1 MSNHAKPFDFHQ
13 TDGSSNLSFRDRL
26 VLWCKKYLK
35 ELQAGIHVYPHQT
48 STGKLTASALRYH
61 LLSEPVCA
69 AAVTFGAN
77 TDFGAAIRHSEENP
91 KAIRDLPTQEH
102 ARTQFYLD
110 LYADDVRLL
119 KHLIDKLGNEPARE
133 EKAVWRT
140 FSEKVFTK
148 RKSSTGANPLDLA
161 AHIAFEWTD
170 LKLSDSSFE
179 ARLQSAWS
187 ATMDHLLD
195 EVFTGDLKAAVRDV
209 IATDRH
215 LIDSPQKL
223 IDKIKECCKVVQDNQ
238 QQLRFFQ
245 ALSGNGNG
253 SSSAATSGATTS
265 NPSKP
270 PKDRRR
276 STERP
281 GSNTRPGQEPK
292 PKENELCRNFL
303 AGKCARGAQCRY
315 SHAAQQPQQPAP
327 TPHAAKRQKTA
338 PAKRLTATAEEIE
351 EGGIT
356 YRLHKDGKYYEKS
369 PCSFCWQP
377 ESAMGAKRHSNED
390 CPVKAKCTDDA
401 QRRRAYRSRCREK
414 P

>member
-1 MSNHAKPFDFHQ
+1 MSHHAKPFEFHP
-13 TDGSSNLSFRDRL
+13 TDGSSNLGFQDRL
-26 VLWCKKYLK
+26 ALWCKKYLK
-35 ELQAGIHVYPHQT
+35 DLRGGIYVYPHAAI
-48 STGKLTASALRYH
+48 SGKPTAPALRYH
-61 LLSEPVCA
+61 LLSQSVCA
-69 AAVTFGAN
+69 AAVTCGAN
-77 TDFGAAIRHSEENP
+77 TDFGVAIRRSEANP
-91 KAIRDLPTQEH
+91 RAIRDLPTQEQ

-110 LYADDVRLL
+110 LYADDIQFLE
-119 KHLIDKLGNEPARE
+119 HLIEKLGNEPARE
-133 EKAVWRT
+133 EQAIWRI
-140 FSEKVFTK
+140 FSKKLFTE
-148 RKSSTGANPLDLA
+148 RKPSTSAKPLEFA
-161 AHIAFEWTD
+161 AAIAFEWEE
-170 LKLSDSSFE
+170 LKSSDHSFE
-179 ARLQSAWS
+179 TKLQSAWTT
-187 ATMDHLLD
+187 TMEHLLT
-195 EVFTGDLKAAVRDV
+195 EVFTGDLKAAVGDV
-209 IATDRH
+209 IAKDRH

-223 IDKIKECCKVVQDNQ
+223 IDKIQECCKVVQDNQ

-253 SSSAATSGATTS
+253 SSSAASSSATTS
-265 NPSKP
+265 TTPKQ
-270 PKDRRR
+270 PKDRKR
-276 STERP
+276 TERP
-281 GSNTRPGQEPK
+281 GSNARPGQEPK

-356 YRLHKDGKYYEKS
+356 YRLYKDGKYYEKS

>member
-1 MSNHAKPFDFHQ
+1 MSNHAKPFDFYP
-13 TDGSSNLSFRDRL
+13 TDGSSSQSFRDRL

-35 ELQAGIHVYPHQT
+35 ELEAGIHVYPHQT
-48 STGKLTASALRYH
+48 SLGKQTAPALRYH
-61 LLSEPVCA
+61 LLSQPVCA
-69 AAVTFGAN
+69 AAVTYGAN
-77 TDFGAAIRHSEENP
+77 IDFGPAIRHSEANP
-91 KAIRDLPTQEH
+91 KAIRDLPTQEQ

-110 LYADDVRLL
+110 LYGDDVRLL

-170 LKLSDSSFE
+170 LKLSDCNFE
-179 ARLQSAWS
+179 TTLQLAWT
-187 ATMDHLLD
+187 ATMDHLLT
-195 EVFTGDLKAAVRDV
+195 EVFTGDLKAAVGDV
-209 IATDRH
+209 IAKDRH

-223 IDKIKECCKVVQDNQ
+223 IEKIQECCKVVQDNQ
-238 QQLRFFQ
+238 QQLRFYQ
-245 ALSGNGNG
+245 ALAGSGNG
-253 SSSAATSGATTS
+253 SSSAASSGATTS
-265 NPSKP
+265 TTPKQ
-270 PKDRRR
+270 PKDRKR
-276 STERP
+276 TDRP
-281 GSNTRPGQEPK
+281 GSNARPGQEPK
-292 PKENELCRNFL
+292 PKENEPCRNFA
-303 AGKCARGAQCRY
+303 AGKCTRGAQCKY
-315 SHAAQQPQQPAP
+315 SHAAQPPQQSAP
-327 TPHAAKRQKTA
+327 TPHAAKRLKTA

-356 YRLHKDGKYYEKS
+356 YRLYKDGKYYERS

-377 ESAMGAKRHSNED
+377 ESAMGTRHTNED

-401 QRRRAYRSRCREK
+401 QKKRAYRSRCRER

>member
-1 MSNHAKPFDFHQ
+1 
-13 TDGSSNLSFRDRL
+13 
-26 VLWCKKYLK
+26 
-35 ELQAGIHVYPHQT
+35 
-48 STGKLTASALRYH
+48 
-61 LLSEPVCA
+61 
-69 AAVTFGAN
+69 
-77 TDFGAAIRHSEENP
+77 
-91 KAIRDLPTQEH
+91 LPTQEQ
-102 ARTQFYLD
+102 AKTQFWVD
-110 LYADDVRLL
+110 LFADDVRLL
-119 KHLIDKLGNEPARE
+119 EHLIDKLGNEPARE

-148 RKSSTGANPLDLA
+148 RKPSTSDPLDLA
-161 AHIAFEWTD
+161 AHIAFEWTE

-179 ARLQSAWS
+179 ARLQSAWT
-187 ATMDHLLD
+187 ATMDHLLT
-195 EVFTGDLKAAVRDV
+195 EVFTGDLKAAVGDV
-209 IATDRH
+209 IAKDRH

-245 ALSGNGNG
+245 ALSGSGNG
-253 SSSAATSGATTS
+253 SSSAASSSAPTS

-270 PKDRRR
+270 LRDRKR

-281 GSNTRPGQEPK
+281 GSNARPGQEPK
-292 PKENELCRNFL
+292 PKEKEPCRNFL
-303 AGKCARGAQCRY
+303 AGKCTRGAQCKY
-315 SHAAQQPQQPAP
+315 SHAAQPPQQSAP
-327 TPHAAKRQKTA
+327 TPPAAKRLKTT

-356 YRLHKDGKYYEKS
+356 YRLYKDGKYYEKS

-390 CPVKAKCTDDA
+390 CPVKAKCTNREE
-401 QRRRAYRSRCREK
+401 QKRAYRSRCRAK

>member
-1 MSNHAKPFDFHQ
+1 MSNHAKPFEFHP
-13 TDGSSNLSFRDRL
+13 TDGSSNLSFRERL
-26 VLWCKKYLK
+26 VLWCTKYLR
-35 ELQAGIHVYPHQT
+35 ELEAGIHVYPHAAV
-48 STGKLTASALRYH
+48 SGKAIAPALRYH
-61 LLSEPVCA
+61 LLSQSVCA
-69 AAVTFGAN
+69 AAVAYGANIDFGAN
-77 TDFGAAIRHSEENP
+77 IRRSEANP
-91 KAIRDLPTQEH
+91 TAIRDLPTQEQ
-102 ARTQFYLD
+102 AKTQFWVD
-110 LYADDVRLL
+110 LFADDVRLL

-148 RKSSTGANPLDLA
+148 RKPSTSADPLDLA

-195 EVFTGDLKAAVRDV
+195 EVFTGDLKAAVGDV
-209 IATDRH
+209 IAKDRH

-265 NPSKP
+265 NPSRH

-281 GSNTRPGQEPK
+281 GSNAKPGQEPK
-292 PKENELCRNFL
+292 PKEKEPCRNFA
-303 AGKCARGAQCRY
+303 AGKCTRGAQCKY
-315 SHAAQQPQQPAP
+315 SHAAQPPQQSAP
-327 TPHAAKRQKTA
+327 TPHAAKRLKTA
-338 PAKRLTATAEEIE
+338 STKRLTASAGEIV

-356 YRLHKDGKYYEKS
+356 YRLYKDGKYYERS

-377 ESAMGAKRHSNED
+377 ESTMGATRHTNED
-390 CPVKAKCTDDA
+390 CPIKAKCTDDA
-401 QRRRAYRSRCREK
+401 QRQRAYKSRCREK

>member
-13 TDGSSNLSFRDRL
+13 TDGSSNLSFRERL
-26 VLWCKKYLK
+26 VLWCKKYLR
-35 ELQAGIHVYPHQT
+35 ELEAGIHVYPHQT
-48 STGKLTASALRYH
+48 STGKPTASALRYH
-61 LLSEPVCA
+61 LLSQPVCE
-69 AAVTFGAN
+69 AAVAYGAN
-77 TDFGAAIRHSEENP
+77 TDFGPAIRRSEANP
-91 KAIRDLPTQEH
+91 TAIRDLPTQEQ
-102 ARTQFYLD
+102 AKTQFWVD
-110 LYADDVRLL
+110 LFADDVRLL

-148 RKSSTGANPLDLA
+148 RKPSTSADPLDLA

-195 EVFTGDLKAAVRDV
+195 EVFTGDLKAAVGDV

-238 QQLRFFQ
+238 QQLRFYN
-245 ALSGNGNG
+245 ALAGNGNG

-265 NPSKP
+265 NPSRH

-276 STERP
+276 ERP
-281 GSNTRPGQEPK
+281 GSNAKPGQEPK
-292 PKENELCRNFL
+292 PKENEPCRNFA
-303 AGKCARGAQCRY
+303 AGKCTRGAQCKY
-315 SHAAQQPQQPAP
+315 SHAAQPPQQSAP
-327 TPHAAKRQKTA
+327 TPHAAKRLKTA

-351 EGGIT
+351 EGGIK
-356 YRLHKDGKYYEKS
+356 YRLYKDGNYYEKS

-390 CPVKAKCTDDA
+390 CPVKAKCTNREE
-401 QRRRAYRSRCREK
+401 QKRAYRSRCREK

>member
-148 RKSSTGANPLDLA
+148 RKPSTSADPLDLA

-223 IDKIKECCKVVQDNQ
+223 IDKIKECC
-238 QQLRFFQ
+238 
-245 ALSGNGNG
+245 
-253 SSSAATSGATTS
+253 T
-265 NPSKP
+265 
-270 PKDRRR
+270 
-276 STERP
+276 
-281 GSNTRPGQEPK
+281 
-292 PKENELCRNFL
+292 
-303 AGKCARGAQCRY
+303 
-315 SHAAQQPQQPAP
+315 
-327 TPHAAKRQKTA
+327 
-338 PAKRLTATAEEIE
+338 
-351 EGGIT
+351 
-356 YRLHKDGKYYEKS
+356 
-369 PCSFCWQP
+369 
-377 ESAMGAKRHSNED
+377 
-390 CPVKAKCTDDA
+390 
-401 QRRRAYRSRCREK
+401 
-414 P
+414 